1 MASTRSQRSDIG
13 YSEGIICAL
22 QQRTAAA
29 DATHL
34 LPYIK
39 PTSRILDVGC
49 GSGSITVSFAQIA
62 TRGYVIGVDISVVS
76 LVLAEKHADDVRS
89 KAASQPGTLGVITFQ
104 ELDVLK
110 GLPFGDDSFDIVYSG
125 QTFVHLLSG
134 DEGLARATRVM
145 REIHRVVKPGGVV
158 ATRDACAYHWY
169 PSSHTIGR
177 EQSFEKLIKAMT
189 GTAKPPGGDVPIVY
203 RKAGF
208 DPDKMTISASTRVIS
223 GREKREWLGKMAL
236 QRSVGSGQRENF
248 VKEGN
253 TEDEFEE
260 LQAMLQKWMDDEDAW
275 HIGIHT
281 DVLAFK

>member
-1 MASTRSQRSDIG
+1 MASTRSQKSDIG

-223 GREKREWLGKMAL
+223 GREKREWLGKMVL

-248 VKEGN
+248 VREGN
-253 TEDEFEE
+253 TEDEIEE